1 MSRDL
6 MSLPNPYGW
15 ERLTLAGYK
24 RTIVARLSGENSS
37 TFLHRVLREGI
48 VQVQDQCL
56 IPGELFSEELP
67 IADGW
72 ARLLGADIPNV

>member
-24 RTIVARLSGENSS
+24 RKIVARLSGENSS

-48 VQVQDQCL
+48 VQVQ
-56 IPGELFSEELP
+56 
-67 IADGW
+67 
-72 ARLLGADIPNV
+72 

>member
-1 MSRDL
+1 MAICVGRNEDFLRFREEKTTRHPRPADRAALMSRDL

-24 RTIVARLSGENSS
+24 RKVVARPSGENSS

-48 VQVQDQCL
+48 VQVQ
-56 IPGELFSEELP
+56 
-67 IADGW
+67 
-72 ARLLGADIPNV
+72 